1 MARIAAA
8 SVLLAGVSLLGPSEP
23 SYDPWAW
30 LVWGREVGQLSL
42 DTVAGP
48 SWKPLP
54 VVFTTLFAPLGDIAP
69 ALWVAVARAG
79 GIFALLMAFRV
90 AARLAGGDRLRRA
103 VAGSVALVALALTPE
118 WVRYLIH
125 GNEAPL
131 AVGLVLLG
139 IDRHLDGRRRAA
151 FLSGAAACLARPE
164 LFGFLL
170 LYGAYLALRSWR
182 DAGLVLATLA
192 VTVAA
197 WLLPAWWGSGDPMSA
212 LTTARSEPSWSLSL
226 RPEPWR
232 AALDVAQGQAWLV
245 LELSALVAAALA
257 AGGAARARPAAAAPG
272 AAGRAGDPRGGSGA
286 QRGALRGDDRGGVL
300 GQRPLRAPGHRDG
313 RGARRSRGRAAR
325 AARGPGG
332 SGGRGARRARCCWP
346 RPGPSWPR
354 TRAWRAPRPA
364 TRSSAPSCTA
374 SSSGPWTASGRD
386 YVALF
391 GPATVNRSFQTH
403 MAWELSMP
411 IEDVWAA
418 RGRGITFVAPAQPV
432 AGPVRIIPKARRR
445 LTIARVGDWTVA
457 ERPPGSRHVYTWPVL
472 GFSLRVA
479 AQS

>member
-54 VVFTTLFAPLGDIAP
+54 VMFTTLFAPLGDIAP
-69 ALWVAVARAG
+69 ALWVGVARAG

-182 DAGLVLATLA
+182 DAALVLATLA

-245 LELSALVAAALA
+245 LELSALAAAALA
-257 AGGAARARPAAAAPG
+257 LAALLGRRPRLPRPARPGVLAILAAAAALNVALYAAMTEAGFSGNARYVLTATALVAVLGGVG
-272 AAGRAGDPRGGSGA
+272 AAQLVQLGARAGPAGA
-286 QRGALRGDDRGGVL
+286 ALAAALLLAAAGPELATHAGVARSEARDSIERSELHSELERAVDRV
-300 GQRPLRAPGHRDG
+300 
-313 RGARRSRGRAAR
+313 
-325 AARGPGG
+325 
-332 SGGRGARRARCCWP
+332 
-346 RPGPSWPR
+346 
-354 TRAWRAPRPA
+354 
-364 TRSSAPSCTA
+364 
-374 SSSGPWTASGRD
+374 GRD